1 MPVWYM
7 NVTRIRRRGGL
18 LSLYTIEDRSYR
30 TEMDWLL
37 IALIVAGLSVFGIVS
52 SIDNAII
59 NADVLATMGEKA
71 HR

>member
-7 NVTRIRRRGGL
+7 NVTRIRRRGL